1 MIVSRLLFVYLNIYR
16 DRINLEPG
24 LVCVEE
30 DLTRYS
36 SLNENPIMIT
46 CYLMKLYR

>member
-1 MIVSRLLFVYLNIYR
+1 MIVSRLFVYLDIYR

-30 DLTRYS
+30 DLTRYT
-36 SLNENPIMIT
+36 SLIDNSILIT